1 MPKGIRTLNEKR
13 KGDEMNEMNIVMQ
26 DLVTSCQRA
35 VMLLRALGVPQ
46 GEIDHL
52 QAAIDRYYEARMA
65 KQEMPGYCTQNDGD
79 CRTCSLV
86 NYNRDCHNRPLG

>member
-1 MPKGIRTLNEKR
+1 
-13 KGDEMNEMNIVMQ
+13 MNEMNMILQ

-35 VMLLRALGVPQ
+35 VMLLRASCVPE

-65 KQEMPGYCTQNDGD
+65 EQEMKERRHSHG
-79 CRTCSLV
+79 
-86 NYNRDCHNRPLG
+86 